1 MEDIVIISAGEQV
14 PSDMEVIDGKVEA
27 NEALLTG
34 ESDLM
39 KRKSAIPCFL
49 EVSLLRTSLCP
60 CYPRWCRKL
69 CCENHPRS

>member
-34 ESDLM
+34 ESDLIE
-39 KRKSAIPCFL
+39 KEIGDT
-49 EVSLLRTSLCP
+49 LLWKFHC
-60 CYPRWCRKL
+60 
-69 CCENHPRS
+69 

>member
-34 ESDLM
+34 ESDLIE
-39 KRKSAIPCFL
+39 RKSAIPCFL
-49 EVSLLRTSLCP
+49 EVSLLADKPMPVLSTLVP
-60 CYPRWCRKL
+60 KTML
-69 CCENHPRS
+69 

>member
-34 ESDLM
+34 ESDLIE
-39 KRKSAIPCFL
+39 KEIGDTCFL
-49 EVSLLRTSLCP
+49 EVSLLADKPMPVLSTLVP
-60 CYPRWCRKL
+60 KTML
-69 CCENHPRS
+69 